1 MKNYRALILTGLFA
15 AAFGFADAQT
25 VSVVNT
31 SLGNDLKRVFPEL
44 SEGYIDLNAN
54 NRLDRLEDM
63 DELIAE
69 TLVQDGKLQV
79 QEVLD
84 FILEQFRFFPI
95 EKLRQI
101 QGILDNAEGDI
112 AEIIALT
119 YKNRFADII
128 EQKREFGSND
138 LYLTP
143 SALRRAHEEMSGYI
157 ATMLHAFRKEER
169 QFEQSFSDARE
180 SLFSMIEAG
189 YPLPPMGAED
199 RELLVSAMVHTI
211 IGNDRSNPA
220 RVKAAIGTLG
230 RLKAESSLPYLQDLL
245 GSSAYRADSARA
257 LGEIGNTQARSIL
270 MESLRASSEGEYQY
284 ALIRSLG
291 KIGGDESAEYI
302 LGMLSE
308 EVPEGETDADGG
320 IQTRDPEKVR
330 TILKSLSDMAQQ
342 GSQNRQIYTVLSEY
356 LSSPDPQLRIIAVE
370 GISGFG
376 ARSATGK
383 LLPLVKD
390 EENEQVKI
398 SLVRSLNSLNDPATI
413 PVFIGMLQDP
423 AASTTLRIEL
433 IEAIG
438 ANTNGP
444 RAVLNIMEFL
454 SSQDETIREA
464 TRESLLK
471 LYRLD
476 PASVIGGLSRGAL
489 QSQDPRFLE
498 EATGIMAELSDPS
511 SVNTLLRLLE
521 IQYPQVRR
529 NVTWA
534 FYRIRPKDN
543 VRVAAEMQKIVSS
556 EAEPLAVRTNAVRA
570 LGAMGLNSPQLEVH
584 KTLLTTLK
592 LKSPEYSML
601 RFFSIQELGKIG
613 EAGPEVIEGLLK
625 SASPQ
630 EEEHIRLA
638 ALQALRNLGVAGQD
652 YAETVA
658 GLAKRSTDIRIQ
670 LEALRVLGDM
680 ASPQAVLVAAQIL
693 ESREAAASYPEI
705 AYALSRVRTP
715 EAVEMLID
723 MTSGPEQRSFIM
735 GLLEE
740 MGRDTLGTVV
750 NRRVQTEKDPA
761 IKAMLAE
768 LQTVLDTSD

>member
-1 MKNYRALILTGLFA
+1 MKNYRALILAGLFA
-15 AAFGFADAQT
+15 AAFGAANAQT
-25 VSVVNT
+25 ISVVNT
-31 SLGNDLKRVFPEL
+31 SLGNDLRQVFPEL
-44 SEGYIDLNAN
+44 SEGYIDLNVN

-63 DELIAE
+63 DELVAE

-95 EKLRQI
+95 EKLQQI
-101 QGILDNAEGDI
+101 EQILEDAEGDI

-119 YKNRFADII
+119 YKRRFADII

-169 QFEQSFSDARE
+169 QFEKSFSDARE

-211 IGNDRSNPA
+211 LSNDRSNPA

-245 GSSAYRADSARA
+245 GSSTYRADSARA

-270 MESLRASSEGEYQY
+270 MESLKASSEGEYQY
-284 ALIRSLG
+284 ALIRALG

-302 LGMLSE
+302 LDMLAD
-308 EVPEGETDADGG
+308 EGDQDASDGG
-320 IQTRDPEKVR
+320 KQTTDPDKER

-356 LSSPDPQLRIIAVE
+356 LTHPDPQLRIIAVE
-370 GISGFG
+370 GLTGFG

-383 LLPLVKD
+383 LLPLVKT

-398 SLVRSLNSLNDPATI
+398 SLVQNLNSLNDPATI

-423 AASTTLRIEL
+423 AASTTLRVEL
-433 IEAIG
+433 IQAIG
-438 ANTNGP
+438 ENTNGP

-454 SSQDETIREA
+454 SLEDETIRAA

-471 LYRLD
+471 LYYLD
-476 PASVIGGLSRGAL
+476 SAAVIGGLSRGAL
-489 QSQDPRFLE
+489 QSRDPRFLE

-521 IQYPQVRR
+521 IQYPQVRK

-543 VRVAAEMQKIVSS
+543 IRVAAEMQKIVSS

-584 KTLLTTLK
+584 RTLLTTLK

-601 RFFSIQELGKIG
+601 RFFSIQELGKMG
-613 EAGPEVIEGLLK
+613 EAGSEVIEGLLK

-630 EEEHIRLA
+630 EEEHIRIA
-638 ALQALRNLGVAGQD
+638 ALQSLRNLGVAGQD
-652 YAETVA
+652 YAEA
-658 GLAKRSTDIRIQ
+658 ISGIAKRSTDTRIQ

-693 ESREAAASYPEI
+693 ESPEAAASYPEI
-705 AYALSRVRTP
+705 AYALSRTGTP

-723 MTSGPEQRSFIM
+723 MTSDSDQRSFIM

-740 MGRDTLGTVV
+740 MGKDTLGTVV
-750 NRRVQTEKDPA
+750 NRRVQTEEDPA
-761 IKAMLAE
+761 IKEMLAE
-768 LQTVLDTSD
+768 LQTVLDSSD